1 MWSLPFLLGPAL
13 LAAVSQAGKTPYD
26 EYILAPSTRNLVPE
40 TIYQI
45 NGSVSN
51 ADVLTSPGSGNATFN
66 GPASVTFDFGRNI
79 GGIVSLD
86 IASASS
92 SAAFVGVTFTESSLW
107 INSEAC
113 DATADAG
120 FDSPLWFPVGQGP
133 GKYTAEKK
141 HLRGAFR
148 YMTVVTN
155 TTASVSVRSVRVKY
169 TAAPTQDLR
178 AYNGYFHSDDELIN
192 RIWYAGAYT
201 LQLCTIKPS
210 TGDSLTTLGEI
221 SSIDNITLPETVPWY
236 NNYTIS
242 NGSTVLTDGAK
253 RDRLIWPGDMSIAVE
268 SAAVSTGDL
277 ESVKNALEALFSQQ
291 KTNGRLPYA
300 GRPFTDRVSFTYH
313 LHSLVGVSDYYRLT
327 GDRTWLSRYWNP
339 YKRGVQWALSSVDQT
354 GLANITASADWLRF
368 GMGAHVG
375 FPILIDQL
383 STNCNRTS
391 KQTPSSPTSSTK
403 RKT

>member
-1 MWSLPFLLGPAL
+1 MLSLSLIVPAL
-13 LAAVSQAGKTPYD
+13 LAAVSQGRGTPYD
-26 EYILAPSTRNLVPE
+26 QYILAPASRNLVPQSV
-40 TIYQI
+40 YQV
-45 NGSVSN
+45 NGSVSD
-51 ADVLTSPGSGNATFN
+51 AELLTHTGSGNATFN
-66 GPASVTFDFGRNI
+66 GVSSVTFDFGRNI

-92 SAAFVGVTFTESSLW
+92 SDAFVGVTFTESSLW

-141 HLRGAFR
+141 HIRGAFR
-148 YMTVVTN
+148 YMTLVSN
-155 TTASVSVRSVRVKY
+155 TTGSVSVRSVQVKY

-178 AYNGYFHSDDELIN
+178 AYGYFHSDDELIN

-201 LQLCTIKPS
+201 LQLCTIEPS
-210 TGDSLTTLGEI
+210 TGDSLTTLGQI
-221 SSIDNITLPETVPWY
+221 SSADNIPLPETVPWY

-277 ESVKNALEALFSQQ
+277 ASVRNALETLFWQQ
-291 KTNGRLPYA
+291 KANGRLPYA
-300 GRPFTDRVSFTYH
+300 SRPFTDQVSFPYH
-313 LHSLVGVSDYYRLT
+313 LHSLIGVLDYYHLT
-327 GDRTWLSRYWNP
+327 GDRTWLANHWSQ

-368 GMGAHVG
+368 GMGAHVSLLCIRISIPG
-375 FPILIDQL
+375 
-383 STNCNRTS
+383 S
-391 KQTPSSPTSSTK
+391 
-403 RKT
+403 

>member
-327 GDRTWLSRYWNP
+327 GDRTWLSRYWNQ

-368 GMGAHVG
+368 GMGAHVS

>member
-1 MWSLPFLLGPAL
+1 MWSLLFLLGPSL
-13 LAAVSQAGKTPYD
+13 LAAVSQASKTPYD
-26 EYILAPSTRNLVPE
+26 QYILAPSSRNLVPE
-40 TIYQI
+40 SIYQI

-51 ADVLTSPGSGNATFN
+51 ADVLTNPGSGNAIFN

-92 SAAFVGVTFTESSLW
+92 FDAFVGVTFTESSLW
-107 INSEAC
+107 ISSEAC

-141 HLRGAFR
+141 HIRGAFR

-201 LQLCTIKPS
+201 LQLCTIEPS
-210 TGDSLTTLGEI
+210 TGDSLTTLGDI
-221 SSIDNITLPETVPWY
+221 SSTDNITLPETVPWY

-242 NGSTVLTDGAK
+242 NGSSVLTDGAK

-291 KTNGRLPYA
+291 KANGRLPYA
-300 GRPFTDRVSFTYH
+300 GRPFTDQVSFPYH
-313 LHSLVGVSDYYRLT
+313 LHSLIGVSDYYRLT
-327 GDRTWLSRYWNP
+327 GDRTWLSKYWNQ

-368 GMGAHVG
+368 GMGAHVS
-375 FPILIDQL
+375 LLQ
-383 STNCNRTS
+383 
-391 KQTPSSPTSSTK
+391 SPT
-403 RKT
+403 

>member
-1 MWSLPFLLGPAL
+1 MWSLSFLLGPAL
-13 LAAVSQAGKTPYD
+13 LAVSQASKTPYD
-26 EYILAPSTRNLVPE
+26 QYILAPSTRNLVPE
-40 TIYQI
+40 TIYQV

-51 ADVLTSPGSGNATFN
+51 ADVLTNPGSGNATFN

-79 GGIVSLD
+79 GGLVSLD
-86 IASASS
+86 ITSASS
-92 SAAFVGVTFTESSLW
+92 SDAFVGVTFTESSLW
-107 INSEAC
+107 ISSEAC
-113 DATADAG
+113 DGTADAG
-120 FDSPLWFPVGQGP
+120 LDSPLWFPVGQGP

-201 LQLCTIKPS
+201 LQLCTIEPS

-221 SSIDNITLPETVPWY
+221 SSTDNITLPETVPWY

-291 KTNGRLPYA
+291 KANGRMPYA
-300 GRPFTDRVSFTYH
+300 GRPFTDKVSFPYH
-313 LHSLVGVSDYYRLT
+313 LHSLIGVSDYYRLT
-327 GDRTWLSRYWNP
+327 GDRTWLSKYWNQ
-339 YKRGVQWALSSVDQT
+339 YKRGVQWAVSSVDQT

-383 STNCNRTS
+383 STNSSRTS
-391 KQTPSSPTSSTK
+391 KQTPSSSTSSAK

>member
-1 MWSLPFLLGPAL
+1 MWSLSFLLGPAL
-13 LAAVSQAGKTPYD
+13 LAAVSQTSKTPYD
-26 EYILAPSTRNLVPE
+26 QYILAPSSRDLVPE
-40 TIYQI
+40 SIYQV

-51 ADVLTSPGSGNATFN
+51 ADVLTNPGSGNATFN
-66 GPASVTFDFGRNI
+66 GPASVTIDFGRNI

-92 SAAFVGVTFTESSLW
+92 SDAFVGVTFTESSLW
-107 INSEAC
+107 ISSEAC
-113 DATADAG
+113 DATAYAG

-141 HLRGAFR
+141 HIRGAFR

-155 TTASVSVRSVRVKY
+155 TTASVSVRSVRVNY
-169 TAAPTQDLR
+169 TAAPMQDLK
-178 AYNGYFHSDDELIN
+178 AYNGYFHSNDELIN

-201 LQLCTIKPS
+201 LQLCTIEPS
-210 TGDSLTTLGEI
+210 TGNSLTTLGEI
-221 SSIDNITLPETVPWY
+221 SSTDNITLPETVTWY

-291 KTNGRLPYA
+291 KANGRLPYA
-300 GRPFTDRVSFTYH
+300 SRPFTDQISFPYH
-313 LHSLVGVSDYYRLT
+313 LHSLIGVSDYYRLT
-327 GDRTWLSRYWNP
+327 GDRTWLSKYWNQ

-368 GMGAHVG
+368 GMGAHVS
-375 FPILIDQL
+375 LLQ
-383 STNCNRTS
+383 
-391 KQTPSSPTSSTK
+391 SPT
-403 RKT
+403 